1 MNHLATYF
9 KKMFL
14 KSEDIFTEVQI
25 NKIMKSIKPKF
36 PHECP
41 KCNSK
46 CINRNGKTKLKKQRY
61 ICKSCGKSFSET
73 TGSPFMYSK
82 KPLETW
88 IKYIFCIKE
97 NLPLRDTSRLLGINL
112 STSFYWRHKILSVV
126 GEELE
131 SPFLSNVIELH
142 ELKLKENFKG
152 NHSKKLLPPLNE
164 RDSILILS
172 SKDSFNNS
180 FFKPSCKNVVTRE
193 ILDDILAP
201 IIKNGKILGTP
212 RNPLYIR
219 FAKDN
224 NLQLSMYGSLSY
236 LRDDVNLGNARK
248 QSIDFKRFLY
258 VYSGVAS
265 KYLSY
270 YINLFILKS
279 TDVKNLVKEIF
290 NKLLFGVRQ
299 LKISSFNKIQFDGV
313 LKAS

>member
-9 KKMFL
+9 RRMSL
-14 KSEDIFTEVQI
+14 KPDDVFNKAQI
-25 NKIMKSIKPKF
+25 DEITKSIKPNY

-41 KCNSK
+41 RCNSN

-61 ICKSCGKSFSET
+61 ICKACGKSFSET

-97 NLPLRDTSRLLGINL
+97 NLPLRDTSKLLEISL

-126 GEELE
+126 GEDLKI
-131 SPFLSNVIELH
+131 PFLSNVIELH

-172 SKDSFNNS
+172 STDSFNNS
-180 FFKPSCKNVVTRE
+180 LFKPSCKNVVTRE
-193 ILDDILAP
+193 ILDDILVP
-201 IIKNGKILGTP
+201 IIKNGKFLGAP
-212 RNPLYIR
+212 RNPLYIK
-219 FAKDN
+219 FARDN
-224 NLQLSMYGSLSY
+224 KLELSMYGRLSY
-236 LRDDVNLGNARK
+236 LGDGVNLGAARK
-248 QSIDFKRFLY
+248 QSIAFKRFLY

-279 TDVKNLVKEIF
+279 TNAENLVKEIF
-290 NKLLFGVRQ
+290 NKLLLGVRQ
-299 LKISSFNKIQFDGV
+299 LKINYFDKIQFSGA